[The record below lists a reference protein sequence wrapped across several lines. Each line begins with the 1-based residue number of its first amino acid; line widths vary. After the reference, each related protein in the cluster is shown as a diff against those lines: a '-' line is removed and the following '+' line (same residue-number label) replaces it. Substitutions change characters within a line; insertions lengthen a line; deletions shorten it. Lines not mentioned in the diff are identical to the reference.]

1 MAAAARPIEER
12 AKIEG
17 GECLESYRVDTT
29 SRAWPILVPGAIMTT
44 IGAVLICTSFVA
56 RGVLMHRSEITYLGV
71 VCMAFGPLLA
81 TLGMRHLLTHDDE
94 YLAVLERGMLVHVLG
109 AEDFVPWSDL
119 THVAWDAAR
128 GAGGAIVFE
137 RRDKDPLV
145 VMRTFGR
152 GSRGMTGDAVA
163 ARIDELRRKAS
174 FNLIH

>member
-1 MAAAARPIEER
+1 MVAAARPIEER

-17 GECLESYRVDTT
+17 GDCLESYRVDTT

-56 RGVLMHRSEITYLGV
+56 RGVLMHREEITYLGV
-71 VCMAFGPLLA
+71 ACMAFGPLLA

-94 YLAVLERGMLVHVLG
+94 YLAVLERGMLVHVSD
-109 AEDFVPWSDL
+109 AEDFVPWADL
-119 THVAWDAAR
+119 THVTWDAAR
-128 GAGGAIVFE
+128 GAILFE
-137 RRDKDPLV
+137 RRGADALV
-145 VMRTFGR
+145 VMRTFKL
-152 GSRGMTGDAVA
+152 TGDALA